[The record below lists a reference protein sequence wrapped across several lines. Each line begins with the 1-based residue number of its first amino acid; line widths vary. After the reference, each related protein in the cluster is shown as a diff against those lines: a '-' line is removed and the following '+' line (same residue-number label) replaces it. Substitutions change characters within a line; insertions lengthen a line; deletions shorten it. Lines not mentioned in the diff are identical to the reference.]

1 MNSIE
6 MSDDMLAV
14 RIEEIYQ
21 EILDGDRKKFPPG
34 TWSEDENNE
43 LARRVTKYLIE
54 QVLIWN
60 IQDLREGWN
69 QKLIQKM
76 KLTTVLAKYNNSPY
90 RMLNDAYPGHV
101 KEWELKMAP
110 LHFWTKEN
118 GLNALKWTI
127 EEKEQLDEKEIL
139 KVYSTKWLAK
149 HKLTTPC
156 RIFFKDSPYMMIN
169 SLYPGRF
176 KEWQF
181 QCVPKYFWTKKIAIE
196 ALLWTIEKKEQLNA
210 GELLQKYSLRW
221 IKEQN
226 LYSPCFIFWKG
237 SPYAFLNELYPNR
250 FKEWELLVTP
260 KGFWTKEKALEAL
273 KWTIEEKEKLSDKEL
288 KSKYS
293 MKWLIQH
300 GLRTPVN
307 QFFKDSPYQ
316 FLNDLYPNRFKEWEL
331 PVTPN
336 GFWTE
341 EKALEALKWTIE
353 EKEQLS
359 DEELKRIYSAR
370 WIKNQKLSVPLH
382 KFWSNNPFIMLN
394 SLYPGRFKRWE
405 FSVSPYNFWTEKN
418 ALEALRWTI
427 EEKVKL
433 TEETLLQIYT
443 GKWIKQQGL
452 KYPCDKFWGSSPYD
466 MLHALY
472 PNRFSKHMLKGYK
485 HQKKNRL
492 LV

>member
-1 MNSIE
+1 
-6 MSDDMLAV
+6 MLAV

-210 GELLQKYSLRW
+210 GELLQTYSLRW

-341 EKALEALKWTIE
+341 EKALEA
-353 EKEQLS
+353 
-359 DEELKRIYSAR
+359 
-370 WIKNQKLSVPLH
+370 
-382 KFWSNNPFIMLN
+382 
-394 SLYPGRFKRWE
+394 
-405 FSVSPYNFWTEKN
+405 
-418 ALEALRWTI
+418 
-427 EEKVKL
+427 
-433 TEETLLQIYT
+433 
-443 GKWIKQQGL
+443 
-452 KYPCDKFWGSSPYD
+452 
-466 MLHALY
+466 
-472 PNRFSKHMLKGYK
+472 
-485 HQKKNRL
+485 
-492 LV
+492 